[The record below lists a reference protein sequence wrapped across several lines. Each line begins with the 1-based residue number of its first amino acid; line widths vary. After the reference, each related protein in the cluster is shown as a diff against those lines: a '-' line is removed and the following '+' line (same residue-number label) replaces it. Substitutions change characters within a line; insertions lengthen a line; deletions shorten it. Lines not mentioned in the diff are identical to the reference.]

1 MLRLPLAMPKD
12 FRPRAF
18 LIASGIMAVAVGL
31 RAVLDVYLPGL
42 PPFITLFP
50 AVALAGLFCGPF
62 AAVFASLAGVVAA
75 IFLWIPP
82 RWSFA
87 PPNLTNSVAIAI
99 FMAAA
104 GIVIGATSAL
114 QARLRAAIFAEQALQ
129 LGLTAGGIGT
139 WEMDLR
145 TRRITASPTAYALHF
160 FPETQRQ
167 TRVRDWFRGLP
178 PEDAA
183 TVRQQ
188 WQRALNDGSLAMFTY
203 RILGGPAPRWINARG
218 RVVAAGGQTRLLVA
232 LVDVTAQ
239 VKVQE
244 DLRLERERLNLALQA
259 GALAVW
265 DHDPATGYTAVDMRY
280 AATMGFGADSSALTR
295 EQIGA
300 LIHPDDL
307 PRVAAEHE
315 ALVAAGETY
324 RIEYRTRTAT
334 GELRWMASQGIFIR
348 GAVPS
353 VPVRMV
359 GIIQDITAAKQREE
373 ELRELAAWRELLVR
387 EADHRIKNSLQMVI
401 ALLTMQLRGMTDMA
415 AADALRQAIARVG
428 AIAASHLALQS
439 SDDLRQVDLAVT
451 LKDLTAHFGAL
462 HPVISVGCEPC
473 EPVMMEADRAI
484 PLALVVSEVVT
495 NALRH
500 AFPGGRPGAVRV
512 GLVQEG
518 DDLLVRVSD
527 DGVGMATQPEG
538 TGLGSR
544 IIRSLAAQV
553 GAVVEVESF
562 CSAGTTVILRVPL
575 KRDAVEP
582 ARVAAR

>member
-1 MLRLPLAMPKD
+1 MPKD
-12 FRPRAF
+12 FGVRSF
-18 LIASGIMAVAVGL
+18 ILASAIMAVAVVV
-31 RAVLDVYLPGL
+31 RAVLDTVLPGL

-50 AVALAGLFCGPF
+50 AVALCGLFCGAYAAAF
-62 AAVFASLAGVVAA
+62 ACVAGLVVAV
-75 IFLWIPP
+75 FLWIPP
-82 RWSFA
+82 RWGFVPLSF
-87 PPNLTNSVAIAI
+87 TNGVAIGL
-99 FMAAA
+99 FLAAS
-104 GIVIGATSAL
+104 GIVIGATSVL
-114 QARLRAAIFAEQALQ
+114 RSRLGAAVFAEQALQ
-129 LGLTAGGIGT
+129 LGLNAGGVGT
-139 WEMDLR
+139 WDMDFR
-145 TRRITASPTAYALHF
+145 TRRITASPAAYALHF
-160 FPETQRQ
+160 MPQDQRE
-167 TRVRDWFRGLP
+167 TRVRDWFRGMP
-178 PEDAA
+178 AEDAA
-183 TVRQQ
+183 LVRRA
-188 WQRALNDGSLAMFTY
+188 WQTALNEGGMAVFTY
-203 RILGGPAPRWINARG
+203 RLLGGPAPRWISARG
-218 RVVAAGGQTRLLVA
+218 RVVEAGGEKRLLVA

-244 DLRLERERLNLALQA
+244 DLSLERERLHLALQA

-265 DHDPATGYTAVDMRY
+265 DFHPATGHVAVDMRY
-280 AATMGFGADSSALTR
+280 AATMGFGDSTILTR

-315 ALVAAGETY
+315 KLVAAGDKY
-324 RIEYRTRTAT
+324 RIEYRTKTVS
-334 GELRWMASQGIFIR
+334 GEFIWVASQGMFVR
-348 GAVPS
+348 GVVPS
-353 VPVRMV
+353 VPVRML
-359 GIIQDITAAKQREE
+359 GIIQDITAAKQRETD
-373 ELRELAAWRELLVR
+373 LQELAAWRELLVR

-500 AFPGGRPGAVRV
+500 GFPGGRPGAVRV

-527 DGVGMATQPEG
+527 DGVGMVAQPEG
-538 TGLGSR
+538 SGLGSR

-553 GAVVEVESF
+553 GAVVEVESS
-562 CSAGTTVILRVPL
+562 SAGTVVVLRVPL
-575 KRDAVEP
+575 QRDAAEP